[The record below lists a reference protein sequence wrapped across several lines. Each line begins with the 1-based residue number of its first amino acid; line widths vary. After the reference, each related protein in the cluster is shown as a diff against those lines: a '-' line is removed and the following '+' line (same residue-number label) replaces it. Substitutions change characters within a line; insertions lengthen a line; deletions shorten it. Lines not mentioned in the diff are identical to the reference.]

1 MIIIKLGGSV
11 ITEKESYKKLR
22 TKTLKRL
29 IKELPEENFI
39 LVHGA
44 GSFGHIVS
52 SDRNLNSG
60 LNGSNA
66 IDFSIVAR
74 DVQEL
79 NTKIVS
85 IMIENGMPAISMPIH
100 SFHMVGENFPY
111 TKFHEYLIRGFIPVT
126 YGDVVL
132 ERKKGMEICSGD
144 QIIFNLA
151 KYLKPERVIF
161 VSDVDGIYDKNPKIN
176 KDAVLLRTVHARDK
190 LSFDNNVKDV
200 TGGMELK
207 FKIMGLLALSGI
219 DVMILNGLVK
229 NRLKMAIENKD
240 VVSTRVVP

>member
-11 ITEKESYKKLR
+11 ITEKENYKKLK
-22 TKTLKRL
+22 TGTLKRL
-29 IKELPEENFI
+29 IKELPKENFI

-52 SDRNLNSG
+52 SDKNLNSG
-60 LNGSNA
+60 LNSSNA
-66 IDFSIVAR
+66 IDFSVVAR

-79 NTKIVS
+79 NTRIVS
-85 IMIENGMPAISMPIH
+85 MMIENGIPAISMPLH

-111 TKFHEYLIRGFIPVT
+111 TKFLEYLIRGFIPVT

-132 ERKKGMEICSGD
+132 ERKKGMAICSGD

-161 VSDVDGIYDKNPKIN
+161 VSDVDGIYDKNPKIHE
-176 KDAVLLRTVHARDK
+176 DAVLLRTVRAKDRI
-190 LSFDNNVKDV
+190 SFDNNVKDV
-200 TGGMELK
+200 TGGMEMK

-229 NRLKMAIENKD
+229 NRLKMAIENKN
-240 VVSTRVVP
+240 VVCTRVVP